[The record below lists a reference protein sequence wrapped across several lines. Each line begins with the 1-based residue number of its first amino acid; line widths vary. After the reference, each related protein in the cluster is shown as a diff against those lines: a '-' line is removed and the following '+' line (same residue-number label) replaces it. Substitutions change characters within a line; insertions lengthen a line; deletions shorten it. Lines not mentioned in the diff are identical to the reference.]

1 MQAMPC
7 PLKQRWH
14 SVLEMPLRFQ
24 EIAPWGLIHADLQL
38 LNPSQP
44 DANALNVS
52 ALADS
57 GAVHLCIP
65 EHVALQ
71 LQLRELERREVVL
84 ADGRRRSVPYMGP
97 VEVRF
102 ANRRCFTGAMVLGD
116 EVLLGAIP
124 MEDMDLVLQPQ
135 LQRLSVNPANPNLPL
150 SVAK

>member
-1 MQAMPC
+1 M
-7 PLKQRWH
+7 
-14 SVLEMPLRFQ
+14 
-24 EIAPWGLIHADLQL
+24 GLIRATVTL
-38 LNPSQP
+38 LNPTEP
-44 DANALNVS
+44 DLLGLEVS

-65 EHVALQ
+65 EHLAVQ

-84 ADGRRRSVPYMGP
+84 ADGHRSSVPYMGP

-135 LQRLSVNPANPNLPL
+135 LQQLTVNPSSPNLATSL
-150 SVAK
+150 AK

>member
-1 MQAMPC
+1 M
-7 PLKQRWH
+7 
-14 SVLEMPLRFQ
+14 
-24 EIAPWGLIHADLQL
+24 GLIHADVQL
-38 LNPSQP
+38 RNPGTP
-44 DANALNVS
+44 ELRPLDTR

-65 EHVALQ
+65 EHVAVQLQ
-71 LQLRELERREVVL
+71 LQELERREVVL
-84 ADGRRRSVPYMGP
+84 ADGSRRSIPYVGP

-135 LQRLSVNPANPNLPL
+135 LQRLSVNPENPNLPL
-150 SVAK
+150 SVAKRLSPAVPPSGCPSRSPAGRSSSPGCS